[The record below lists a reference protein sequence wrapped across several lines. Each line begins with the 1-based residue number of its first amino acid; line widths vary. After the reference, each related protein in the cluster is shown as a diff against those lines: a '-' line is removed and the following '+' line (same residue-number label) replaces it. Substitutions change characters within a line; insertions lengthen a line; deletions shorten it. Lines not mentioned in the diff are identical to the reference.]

1 MLSNCLFVLLLM
13 SLLSSPVSALENPLQ
28 SSMTRPFS
36 PRYQHPIQLPTAAE
50 TTPRFELKQPLLVIK
65 KSNHKRKR
73 TAQLQLLNMW
83 IDPDISRLFIPRL
96 HNMGRLSLNLHYSLK
111 RSPYLLLDYEGVTI
125 KTKLKSNGM
134 LQHEAY
140 YNMGIE
146 GAVVG
151 VKVRGKDPLLYF
163 RFRFK

>member
-13 SLLSSPVSALENPLQ
+13 SLLSSPVLALDNPLRT
-28 SSMTRPFS
+28 SMTRPFL
-36 PRYQHPIQLPTAAE
+36 PRYQHQIQLPTAAE
-50 TTPRFELKQPLLVIK
+50 TTPQFELKQPLLVIK

-83 IDPDISRLFIPRL
+83 IDSDITRLFIPRL
-96 HNMGRLSLNLHYSLK
+96 NNMGRLSLNLHYSLK
-111 RSPYLLLDYEGVTI
+111 RSPYLLLDYERVTI

-146 GAVVG
+146 GAVIG